1 MTATTASPPAADQI
15 HSFPA
20 PVEDVFDDTV
30 WIDAE
35 FYAIIA
41 ANFDTEPPK
50 PPDPPTGLPA
60 RWNQPDD
67 VRWQRG
73 PRHRPAGQVMAGDQ
87 HRRQRSP
94 PKRK

>member
-1 MTATTASPPAADQI
+1 MTVIMGSPPAADETDSL
-15 HSFPA
+15 HTLL
-20 PVEDVFDDTV
+20 EDAFDDTGWV
-30 WIDAE
+30 DAE

-73 PRHRPAGQVMAGDQ
+73 PRHRPAGQVMASDQ